1 MNVVL
6 VSHYL
11 LPHAGGIEIVVEDLR
26 AALVAAGHRVIVIG
40 SAPGTTGPP
49 QPGQVVVPAWNGLE
63 PLGVPYPIFAPLAL
77 VRALDSALAG
87 ADVVHVHGM
96 LQSSSLLAAMMARR
110 RGVRVVLT
118 EHTGRVHPSQPLL
131 HAVETAATQILGR
144 LCCRNA
150 DVISVL
156 NTRVEA
162 EVRAL
167 APGRP
172 VRLLRNGLDAELFRP
187 ATPERRAALR
197 ERWGLKRPTA
207 LFVGRQVERK
217 GFALA
222 AAAAQGAFDLVAC
235 GREDG
240 LQRPAGVRCL
250 GPLPREQVVELYQAA
265 DLLLLPARGEGFPLV
280 VPEAMACGLCVVV
293 GDEVAFRDHLNPDVA
308 AFCGF
313 DAGSIRGVVTGLLH
327 DAARRAALAAA
338 GRAYALQR
346 FEARAALDGY
356 LALYS
361 ASHAAGL
368 R

>member
-11 LPHAGGIEIVVEDLR
+11 LPHAGGIEFVVEDLR
-26 AALVAAGHRVIVIG
+26 AALTAAGHRVTVIG
-40 SAPGTTGPP
+40 SAPGAPVARE
-49 QPGQVVVPAWNGLE
+49 PGVVVVPAWNGLE

-77 VRALDSALAG
+77 ARAIDAALDG

-96 LQSSSLLAAMMARR
+96 LQASSLLAALMARW

-118 EHTGRVHPSQPLL
+118 EHTGRVHPRAPVL
-131 HAVETAATQILGR
+131 HAVETVATQLLGR
-144 LCCRNA
+144 LCCRSA

-167 APGRP
+167 APERP
-172 VRLLRNGLDAELFRP
+172 IRLLRNGLDAGLFRP
-187 ATPERRAALR
+187 ATPERRAELR
-197 ERWGLKRPTA
+197 ERWGLTRPTA
-207 LFVGRQVERK
+207 LFVGRLVERK

-222 AAAAQGAFDLVAC
+222 AAAAAGAFDLVAC
-235 GREDG
+235 GRPDG
-240 LQRPAGVRCL
+240 ARPPAGVRCL
-250 GPLPREQVVELYQAA
+250 GALPREQVVELYQAA

-293 GDEVAFRDHLNPDVA
+293 GDEVAFRDHLTPEVA

-313 DAGSIRGVVTGLLH
+313 DPGSIREVVTGLLH
-327 DAARRAALAAA
+327 DEPRRSALAAA
-338 GRAYALQR
+338 GRAFALRR
-346 FEARAALDGY
+346 FEAREALDGY
-356 LALYS
+356 VALYS
-361 ASHAAGL
+361 PSAADRL
-368 R
+368 